1 MDNPEI
7 LVTRQKIHGTNGS
20 VYGAELRERLS
31 DCEIT
36 VAKTPADEREQLQ
49 TADIVT
55 GLELTASQLAETD
68 DLGLF
73 ACVYAGTGHLDLDAF
88 EKRGI
93 AVTNAS
99 GVHTTNISEY
109 VVGAMIS
116 MAQRFTLAYERT
128 NRREWRS
135 FPTRELHGSTVAVVG
150 LGAIGRGIVDRLDA
164 FGMDT
169 VGVRYSPEKGGPADE
184 ILGFDEI
191 HEAVADAEYVA
202 LACPL
207 TDATRGLIDEEV
219 LLTMPSEAVLVNI
232 ARGPVV
238 DTDALLSALQKN
250 RLGGA
255 VLDVTDPEPLPE
267 EHPLWGLGNVVIT
280 PHNAGDTPEY
290 FARCAEILAEN
301 VERLRDGKTE
311 LQNQVV

>member
-20 VYGAELRERLS
+20 VYGASLRERLP

-36 VAKTPADEREQLQ
+36 VAATPAEERERLQ

-55 GLELTASQLAETD
+55 GLELTESQLEQAGNLD
-68 DLGLF
+68 LF

-88 EKRGI
+88 EEREI

-99 GVHTTNISEY
+99 GVHTTNIAEY

-116 MAQRFTLAYERT
+116 MAQQFPLAYEQT
-128 NRREWRS
+128 ERREWRS
-135 FPTRELHGSTVAVVG
+135 YSTRELHGSTAAVVG

-164 FGMDT
+164 FGMET

-184 ILGFDEI
+184 VLGFEQI
-191 HEAVADAEYVA
+191 HEAVAGAEYVV

-219 LLTMPSEAVLVNI
+219 LLTMPAETVLVNI

-238 DTDALLSALQKN
+238 DTDALLTALQKN

-255 VLDVTDPEPLPE
+255 FLDVTDPEPLPE
-267 EHPLWGLGNVVIT
+267 DHPLWGMGNVIIT

-290 FARCAEILAEN
+290 FARCADILAEN
-301 VERLRDGKTE
+301 IERLRDGESE
-311 LQNQVV
+311 LKNQVV